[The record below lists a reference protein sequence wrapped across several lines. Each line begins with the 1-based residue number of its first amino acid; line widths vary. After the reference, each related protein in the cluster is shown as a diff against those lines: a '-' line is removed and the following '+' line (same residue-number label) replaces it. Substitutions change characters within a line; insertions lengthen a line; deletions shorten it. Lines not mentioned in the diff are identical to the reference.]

1 MERSRSHI
9 LEEESRRAFVNSL
22 PPAWTWEKKDP
33 DYGLDME
40 VVIFENGKKTNK
52 VLWFQLK
59 GTESVKRSNGIIP
72 FSIETKYL
80 KHFEGCHLP
89 VIILLWIKPEN
100 SFHYLFAQRYIR
112 EQLSV
117 ENPGWRSQKTV
128 TIKFASQSK
137 LEKAETLDSIA
148 TEGYL
153 YVIQQELYEKA
164 QGRTTYW
171 LDGIPKSDDKEL
183 KELMIKALEYMRDEK
198 YNDAIEEL
206 EDILRTCTVSPTE
219 RMSIL
224 LNLGIAY
231 YSVGQSQNALKNY
244 RAILKLAPRVKE
256 EEALFGVS
264 ATLVNIGLVYWARGE
279 LDNAL
284 RHYQDALKIDR
295 EVGYRQ
301 GEAADLCNIG
311 LIYKDRGDLGNALQY
326 HQDALKIHRE
336 VGYRQGEATDL
347 CNIGLVYGAKGD
359 LVNAL
364 KCLEDALR
372 ILDASG
378 LAYGRDMIL
387 RAINSIKN
395 A

>member
-1 MERSRSHI
+1 MERPSSHI
-9 LEEESRRAFVNSL
+9 LEEESRRAFVDFL

-59 GTESVKRSNGIIP
+59 ATESIRRSNGVIP

-80 KHFEGCHLP
+80 KHFEGCRLP

-100 SFHYLFAQRYIR
+100 SFYYLFAQRYIG
-112 EQLSV
+112 EHLSV
-117 ENPGWRSQKTV
+117 ENQGWRSQKTA

-137 LEKAETLDSIA
+137 LEKVETLDSIA

-153 YVIQQELYEKA
+153 YIVQQELYVKA

-183 KELMIKALEYMRDEK
+183 KERTIKALQYMRDEK

-206 EDILRTCTVSPTE
+206 EDTLRTCTVSPTE

-224 LNLGIAY
+224 LNLGTAY
-231 YSVGQSQNALKNY
+231 YLIGQIQRALENY

-256 EEALFGVS
+256 EEAYLGVS
-264 ATLVNIGLVYWARGE
+264 AALGSIGMVYMDKGD

-284 RHYQDALKIDR
+284 QYLQDGLKIDK
-295 EVGYRQ
+295 E
-301 GEAADLCNIG
+301 I
-311 LIYKDRGDLGNALQY
+311 
-326 HQDALKIHRE
+326 
-336 VGYRQGEATDL
+336 GYRQGEATSL
-347 CNIGLVYGAKGD
+347 GNIGRVYGEKGD
-359 LVNAL
+359 SANAL
-364 KCLEDALR
+364 RYLEAALK
-372 ILDASG
+372 ILDTAR
-378 LAYGRDMIL
+378 LTYGRDTIL
-387 RAINSIKN
+387 RAIDSIRGT
-395 A
+395 